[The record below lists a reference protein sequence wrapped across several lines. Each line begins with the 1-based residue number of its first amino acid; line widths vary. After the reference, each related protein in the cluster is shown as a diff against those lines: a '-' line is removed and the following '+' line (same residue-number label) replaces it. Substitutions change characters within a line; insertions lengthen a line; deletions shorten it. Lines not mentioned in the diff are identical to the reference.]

1 MRSGGASWCHALV
14 SCVACAGRIT
24 ERPGRCVKV
33 LVVGATGALGRDIV
47 AEALSAGQQTAAL
60 VRDPGRAALPS
71 GVQVMQGDVLRAGS
85 LAAAVRAADAVIC
98 ALGTPSPRRPSTLLR
113 EGSQNLV
120 AAMRQEGRRRL
131 VCVTLLGVGPSR
143 SSASFLYRT
152 VILRV
157 LAPMVPD
164 KEAQED
170 VVRASGLDWTLVRPP
185 RFTGGRG
192 RGSVRVIAQGQP
204 GRVGHVV
211 RADLA
216 RFLVDCAS
224 KDLYVGQAVAVGS

>member
-1 MRSGGASWCHALV
+1 MPAREHH
-14 SCVACAGRIT
+14 
-24 ERPGRCVKV
+24 RP
-33 LVVGATGALGRDIV
+33 A
-47 AEALSAGQQTAAL
+47 
-60 VRDPGRAALPS
+60 
-71 GVQVMQGDVLRAGS
+71 GVQITAGDVLKARS
-85 LAAAVRAADAVIC
+85 LLTAIRGTDAVIC

-113 EGSQNLV
+113 EGSENLV
-120 AAMRQEGRRRL
+120 AAMKQEGVRRL
-131 VCVTLLGVGPSR
+131 VCVTLLGAGPSR

-185 RFTGGRG
+185 RFTGGRA
-192 RGSVRVIAQGQP
+192 RGSVRVIAPGQP
-204 GRVGHVV
+204 GRAGHVV

-216 RFLVDCAS
+216 RFLLDCAS
-224 KDLYVGQAVAVGS
+224 RDLYMRQAIAVSS